1 MVALIPARGGSEGVP
16 RKNLADVGGMTLT
29 ERAIRS
35 ANECSYISSVVVSS
49 DDQEI
54 LDLAQRCGA
63 TPLVRPGELASG
75 TARAEGVVEHFLTTP
90 LGSTLA
96 VSDVIVYLQPTSP
109 FRSSSHVTASLE
121 AMFRAQADSL
131 VSVKD
136 VTEHPAKIVTVG
148 AEGMIQ
154 SAPYGA
160 DSSANR
166 QQLPTLHYPTGAIY
180 AFTVESFRR
189 EQKIP
194 IFEALPFLMRG
205 HDSLDIDNPDDLMIA
220 RAVADYAHL

>member
-35 ANECSYISSVVVSS
+35 ANECSYTSSVVVSS

-75 TARAEGVVEHFLTTP
+75 TARAEGVVEHFLATP
-90 LGSTLA
+90 EASTLDA
-96 VSDVIVYLQPTSP
+96 SDLIVYLQPTSP
-109 FRSSSHVTASLE
+109 FRSSSHVAAALE
-121 AMFRAQADSL
+121 AMYSAQADFL
-131 VSVKD
+131 VSVKEAS
-136 VTEHPAKIVTVG
+136 EHPAKTLSIDESGVLT
-148 AEGMIQ
+148 A
-154 SAPYGA
+154 APFSG

-166 QQLPTLHYPTGAIY
+166 QELPSFHYPNGAIY
-180 AFTVESFRR
+180 AFTVGAFRR
-189 EQKIP
+189 DNMIP
-194 IFEALPFLMRG
+194 VLGALPFIMDA
-205 HDSLDIDNPDDLMIA
+205 HESLDIDTPDDLMVA
-220 RAVADYAHL
+220 RAIADYAHI